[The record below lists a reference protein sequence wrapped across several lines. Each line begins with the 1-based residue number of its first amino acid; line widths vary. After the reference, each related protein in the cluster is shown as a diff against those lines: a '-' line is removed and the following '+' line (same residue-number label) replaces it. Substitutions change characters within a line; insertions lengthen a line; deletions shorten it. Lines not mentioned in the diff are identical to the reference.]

1 MYFAMAAMARTG
13 VSLTDVESEL
23 DRRALKVNRRNGDA
37 KLPLPEKGPENGSS
51 QSQDTL

>member
-1 MYFAMAAMARTG
+1 MAAMARAG
-13 VSLTDVESEL
+13 VSLTDVEREL

-37 KLPLPEKGPENGSS
+37 KVPLPKKGSENGSS